1 MKTLKYR
8 YKKNKKTKKTKISQS
23 EHFKIICNDS
33 HYCLSLDIEQDNID
47 KFFNYYIDFKYA
59 TSPIST
65 INEGN
70 NGFIKKII
78 YNRNNYKT
86 FAILKFQL
94 KKKNDSLFYEYLV
107 GSFLNKYTTK
117 IPAFVNTLGLY
128 TYSSNNFDELKRNN
142 LTVKQIKQILTHET
156 INIYNPNIK
165 LGCKYNISILLED
178 VKPYYI
184 LDYMIKNITH
194 YTKFIEIELINCLY
208 QLYFTLNYMNNFYT
222 HYDLHLGNVLFYK
235 PDKDGYIKFIYTHR
249 NGERT
254 IFKSQYIVKII
265 DYARSYFNEHH
276 TFNSKIIQ
284 KQVCSTI
291 ECSPNC
297 GDNFGYYWL
306 NNTPSSRNSFI
317 SSKERNMSHDLR
329 YLFEI
334 KKIFEKYDLNIE
346 KYNPHLKDI
355 LSRVLYGVNIE
366 KEKEKRYGTIEIN
379 ESNYS
384 HYEKLHPN
392 TIKNVI
398 DAKKY
403 IQKKITYNNEYFKQ
417 FRKIG
422 ELYIYED
429 GRNMKYTMT
438 NDS

>member
-1 MKTLKYR
+1 MKTYKYR
-8 YKKNKKTKKTKISQS
+8 YKKNKKTKKV
-23 EHFKIICNDS
+23 EHFKTICNDS
-33 HYCLSLDIEQDNID
+33 HYCLSLDIEQENID

-59 TSPIST
+59 TSPIYT

-78 YNRNNYKT
+78 YNRNNYKS

-107 GSFLNKYTTK
+107 GTFLNNYTNK
-117 IPAFVNTLGLY
+117 IPSFINTLGLY
-128 TYSSNNFDELKRNN
+128 TYSSNSFDELKKND
-142 LTVKQIKQILTHET
+142 LTVKQIKEILTHQT
-156 INIYNPNIK
+156 INIYNPDIK

-184 LDYMIKNITH
+184 LDHMIKYINH

-208 QLYFTLNYMNNFYT
+208 QLYFTLYYMNNYYT

-235 PDKDGYIKFIYTHR
+235 PVSDGYIKFIYTHN
-249 NGERT
+249 NGEKT
-254 IFKSQYIVKII
+254 IFNSQYIVKII
-265 DYARSYFNEHH
+265 DYARSYFNNQHNY
-276 TFNSKIIQ
+276 NSKIIQ
-284 KQVCSTI
+284 QQVCSTP
-291 ECSPNC
+291 ECLPDC
-297 GDNFGYYWL
+297 GDNYGYYWL
-306 NNTPSSRNSFI
+306 NNNPSSKNSFI

-329 YLFEI
+329 YLFEL
-334 KKIFEKYDLNIE
+334 KKVFNKYNLNIDN
-346 KYNPHLKDI
+346 YNSNLKDI
-355 LSRVLYGVNIE
+355 LSHVLYGVNIQ
-366 KEKEKRYGTIEIN
+366 KEKEKRYGTLEIN
-379 ESNYS
+379 ETNYKQ
-384 HYEKLHPN
+384 YEKLYPN

-403 IQKKITYNNEYFKQ
+403 IQKKITFNDDYFKQ

-422 ELYIYED
+422 ELHIYED
-429 GRNMKYTMT
+429 GRNMKYIMI

>member
-1 MKTLKYR
+1 MKTHKYK
-8 YKKNKKTKKTKISQS
+8 YKKNNKTKKSD
-23 EHFKIICNDS
+23 HFKIICNDS
-33 HYCLSLDIEQDNID
+33 HYCLSLDIEQEHID

-59 TSPIST
+59 TNPIYT

-78 YNRNNYKT
+78 YNRDNYKS

-107 GSFLNKYTTK
+107 GSFLNKYTGK
-117 IPAFVNTLGLY
+117 IPAFINTLGLY
-128 TYSSNNFDELKRNN
+128 TYSSNNFEDLKKNN
-142 LTVKQIKQILTHET
+142 LTVKQIKKILTHQT

-165 LGCKYNISILLED
+165 LGCKYNVSILLED
-178 VKPYYI
+178 IKPYYV
-184 LDYMIKNITH
+184 LDHMIKNINH
-194 YTKFIEIELINCLY
+194 YTKFIKFELINCLY
-208 QLYFTLNYMNNFYT
+208 QLYFTLYYMSNFT

-235 PDKDGYIKFIYTHR
+235 PDVNGYIKFIYNHI
-249 NGERT
+249 NGTTT
-254 IFKSQYIVKII
+254 IFNSQYIIKII
-265 DYARSYFNEHH
+265 DYARSYFNED
-276 TFNSKIIQ
+276 TYNSKLIQ
-284 KQVCSTI
+284 QLVCTTP

-297 GDNFGYYWL
+297 GDNYGYYWL
-306 NNTPSSRNSFI
+306 NNTPSSNNSFI

-334 KKIFEKYDLNIE
+334 KKLFEKYNLNIND
-346 KYNPHLKDI
+346 YNKNLNDI
-355 LSRVLYGVNIE
+355 LSRVLYGVNIQ
-366 KEKEKRYGTIEIN
+366 KEKEKRYGTVEVN
-379 ESNYS
+379 EKNYEY
-384 HYEKLHPN
+384 YEKLHPN
-392 TIKNVI
+392 TIKNII

-403 IQKKITYNNEYFKQ
+403 LQKKITNNNDYFKQ

-422 ELYIYED
+422 DLHIYED